1 MNYKGLESTEDA
13 RARLGIGRTKFYEL
27 LDSRAFKSVKI
38 GRRRLVVSESL
49 DAFIDSLAAA

>member
-1 MNYKGLESTEDA
+1 MAFKGLESTEAA

-27 LDSRAFKSVKI
+27 LEEGAFKSVKI

-49 DAFIDSLAAA
+49 DAIIDALATA

>member
-1 MNYKGLESTEDA
+1 MNYKGLESTEAA

>member
-1 MNYKGLESTEDA
+1 MSYKGLESTEAA

-49 DAFIDSLAAA
+49 DEFIDSLAAA